1 MLLLLIRAF
10 VPKGSI
16 LQVSAPP
23 EGIGLQSKIQ
33 PFDRVR
39 ALLHLT
45 LNLALGPHP
54 SWDTLL
60 QTAGQRTPLTSLPP
74 VVPPLPPTLTPTQ
87 THVTS

>member
-1 MLLLLIRAF
+1 MRLLLIRAF

-33 PFDRVR
+33 PFDGVQ

-54 SWDTLL
+54 GWDTLL
-60 QTAGQRTPLTSLPP
+60 QTAGQRTPPP
-74 VVPPLPPTLTPTQ
+74 VVPPLPPTLTPTPTQ